1 MIYGANIIYHRFNKE
16 LFEGELPDVVFSWQR
31 RPLKDQTYAEHTEA
45 AYRWPWIPD
54 DKRDPVPRPVDEI
67 MFDVTKF
74 SLMTEREILAMFVH
88 EMCHVWQSHVAP
100 APSRG
105 KGNYHDKAFA
115 AKMASLG
122 LPVTTTGKPGA
133 PSTGYGVHERIEPG
147 GRFDKIVDKYLPI
160 VFLVSAKRSSFK

>member
-1 MIYGANIIYHRFNKE
+1 MIFGAEKIYQRFNKE
-16 LFEGELPDVVFSWQR
+16 LFKGELPDVVFSWQR
-31 RPLKDQTYAEHTEA
+31 RQHHDTGEYT
-45 AYRWPWIPD
+45 
-54 DKRDPVPRPVDEI
+54 DEI
-67 MFDVTKF
+67 MFDATKF
-74 SLMTEREILAMFVH
+74 SLMTDREILAMFVH

-100 APSRG
+100 VPSRG

-115 AKMASLG
+115 AKMASFG